1 MSLTPLNNIGE
12 FALLERLAKLIN
24 IYNKDKVIKGIG
36 DDAAVIKP
44 DIDLVQVVTT
54 DMLVENIHFDLSWM
68 PLKHLGYKSIVV
80 NVSDVVAMNA
90 NPSDI

>member
-44 DIDLVQVVTT
+44 DIDL
-54 DMLVENIHFDLSWM
+54 
-68 PLKHLGYKSIVV
+68 
-80 NVSDVVAMNA
+80 A
-90 NPSDI
+90 